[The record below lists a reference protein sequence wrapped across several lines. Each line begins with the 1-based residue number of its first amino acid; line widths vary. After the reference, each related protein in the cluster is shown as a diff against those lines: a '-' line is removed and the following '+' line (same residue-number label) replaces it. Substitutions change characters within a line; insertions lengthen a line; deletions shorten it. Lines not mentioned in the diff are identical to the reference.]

1 VKLGEALTLR
11 SQLQT
16 RFVQL
21 RDRLASSVFAQEG
34 EAPPE
39 DPAALLTELEQVA
52 AQLEDLIARIN
63 KTNLATTIDDGRT
76 VTDAL
81 ARRDHLTILHAAFQK
96 VAGAA
101 SESQV
106 RYGKAGRAQRGSNP
120 PPSQGSAQ
128 HRAHVTGHRERR
140 ITTRRARYPV
150 RAGTGI
156 PASR

>member
-52 AQLEDLIARIN
+52 AQLEDLIAGIN

-96 VAGAA
+96 VASAA

-106 RYGKAGRAQRGSNP
+106 RYGKAEIKMIRTVDVADLRQRADDL
-120 PPSQGSAQ
+120 AK
-128 HRAHVTGHRERR
+128 ERR
-140 ITTRRARYPV
+140 ELDAQIQETNWQTDLPD
-150 RAGTGI
+150 
-156 PASR
+156 

>member
-96 VAGAA
+96 VASAA

-106 RYGKAGRAQRGSNP
+106 RYGKAEIKMIRTVDVADLRRRADDL
-120 PPSQGSAQ
+120 AK
-128 HRAHVTGHRERR
+128 ERR
-140 ITTRRARYPV
+140 ELDAQIQESNWQTDLPD
-150 RAGTGI
+150 
-156 PASR
+156 

>member
-1 VKLGEALTLR
+1 MKLGEALTLR

-96 VAGAA
+96 VASAA

-106 RYGKAGRAQRGSNP
+106 RYGKAEIKMIRTVDVADLRRRADDL
-120 PPSQGSAQ
+120 AK
-128 HRAHVTGHRERR
+128 ERR
-140 ITTRRARYPV
+140 ELDAQIQETNWQTNLPD
-150 RAGTGI
+150 
-156 PASR
+156 